1 MSLVTI
7 ELKDAVGCLTL
18 NHAAKRNALSAPLIE
33 DLVSGLEQ
41 LREQK
46 ARVVLLRAPAGSK
59 VWSAG
64 HDVTELPKNGRDP
77 LAYNDPLRRAVREI
91 ERHPTPVVAMIE
103 GTVWG
108 GACEIVIACDFA
120 ICGNTTSFAITPAKL
135 GVPYN
140 VSGLLN
146 FLNSVPLPT
155 VKELIFTAAPI
166 PAERALRTGL
176 VNHVVPVPELETFAF
191 SIADQIAKVSPLVVS
206 CMKEELRIISDA
218 RPLSPDTFE
227 RIQGLRRACYDS
239 EDYQEG
245 IRAFLEKRPAQFTGR

>member
-1 MSLVTI
+1 MSLITT
-7 ELKDAVGCLTL
+7 ELRGCIGILTL

-33 DLVSGLEQ
+33 DLIVGLQEM
-41 LREQK
+41 REAK
-46 ARVVLLRAPAGSK
+46 ARIVILRAPAGSK

-91 ERHPTPVVAMIE
+91 ERHPSPVVAMIE

-120 ICGNTTSFAITPAKL
+120 ICGDTTTFAITPAKL

-140 VSGLLN
+140 ISGLLN
-146 FLNSVPLPT
+146 FLNSAPLPT
-155 VKELIFTAAPI
+155 VKELIFTATPVT
-166 PAERALRTGL
+166 AERALRTGL
-176 VNHVVPVPELETFAF
+176 VNHVVPVADLERYTTG
-191 SIADQIAKVSPLVVS
+191 IADQIAKVSPLVVT

-218 RPLSPDTFE
+218 SPLSPDTFE

-245 IRAFLEKRPAQFTGR
+245 IHAFLEKRTPVFTGR